1 VNLLIVH
8 RERDAARLRPIF
20 GDQWLIIPAMGV
32 LMGHRFDAIVV
43 SVRPSD
49 FESVVERGAFDSW
62 MDHVR
67 CKFSGPAKEI
77 VWMW

>member
-1 VNLLIVH
+1 
-8 RERDAARLRPIF
+8 
-20 GDQWLIIPAMGV
+20 MGV